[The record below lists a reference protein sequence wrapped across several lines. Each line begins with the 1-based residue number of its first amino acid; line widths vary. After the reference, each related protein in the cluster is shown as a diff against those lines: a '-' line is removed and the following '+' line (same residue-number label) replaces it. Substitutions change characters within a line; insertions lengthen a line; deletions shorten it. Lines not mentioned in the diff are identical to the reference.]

1 MRIAVY
7 MYIFLHVMVHTVG
20 NNNAVGSRC
29 VNTDV
34 LPRECDILSEP
45 VGFASDY
52 RYIDSFEHP
61 THIGG
66 KDLGNSENLEYLTKL
81 KMNVPSKKKVLR
93 CFFNDSRGRNQNLLV
108 KRLESLDTPRKLIM
122 ANSDDPDQ
130 TPHGSLSDQGRH
142 CLQNNALLKFE

>member
-1 MRIAVY
+1 MRIAIH
-7 MYIFLHVMVHTVG
+7 IFLHVMVHTLG
-20 NNNAVGSRC
+20 NNNAVRSRC

-66 KDLGNSENLEYLTKL
+66 RDLGIQKTLNT
-81 KMNVPSKKKVLR
+81 
-93 CFFNDSRGRNQNLLV
+93 
-108 KRLESLDTPRKLIM
+108 
-122 ANSDDPDQ
+122 
-130 TPHGSLSDQGRH
+130 
-142 CLQNNALLKFE
+142 LQS

>member
-1 MRIAVY
+1 
-7 MYIFLHVMVHTVG
+7 MVHTLE

-29 VNTDV
+29 VHTDV
-34 LPRECDILSEP
+34 LPRECDNLSEL

-66 KDLGNSENLEYLTKL
+66 RDLGNSENHEYLTKL

-93 CFFNDSRGRNQNLLV
+93 CFVNDSRGRKQNLLV
-108 KRLESLDTPRKLIM
+108 KRLESLDRPRQLIM

-130 TPHGSLSDQGRH
+130 TPHGSPSDQGRH
-142 CLQNNALLKFE
+142 CLLNNALL